1 MSIEKSVLE
10 KLLNLPVEK
19 QKEVL
24 DFVDSIWRQHRG
36 LKSAKEAEISKAEH
50 ARILR
55 VLNGV
60 AALSVE
66 TGPPV
71 SNRDHDRYLRRP
83 LLVVPTWLNSIGDR
97 SRRLL
102 T

>member
-10 KLLNLPVEK
+10 KLLKLPLEK

-24 DFVDSIWRQHRG
+24 DFVDSIWRKHRDVETE
-36 LKSAKEAEISKAEH
+36 KEAEISKGEH
-50 ARILR
+50 ARILA
-55 VLNGV
+55 VLDAV

-71 SNRDHDRYLRRP
+71 SNRDHDRYLYG
-83 LLVVPTWLNSIGDR
+83 SQ
-97 SRRLL
+97 
-102 T
+102 

>member
-1 MSIEKSVLE
+1 MGYGDDPSAWVRTACLCG
-10 KLLNLPVEK
+10 LEK

-71 SNRDHDRYLRRP
+71 SNRDHDRYLYGRH
-83 LLVVPTWLNSIGDR
+83 
-97 SRRLL
+97 
-102 T
+102 

>member
-1 MSIEKSVLE
+1 MLE
-10 KLLNLPVEK
+10 KLLKLPLEK

-36 LKSAKEAEISKAEH
+36 LKTEKEAEISKAEH

-55 VLNGV
+55 VLSGV

-71 SNRDHDRYLRRP
+71 RNRDHDHYLTAAIKGCAY
-83 LLVVPTWLNSIGDR
+83 VVEFNR
-97 SRRLL
+97 
-102 T
+102 